1 MSVPPAPPGSSAA
14 PAPEHLLALATDV
27 ATRAA
32 RLLVEGLGRE
42 RTSVRTKSTSTDM
55 VSEMDRA
62 SEQLIAR
69 ELLTARPDDGIVG
82 EEGSARTGTS
92 GLRWVVDPLDGTTNY
107 LYGFPGWSVSI
118 AVEDDAGVV
127 AGVVVDPSHRDVFT
141 AARGGGARR
150 NGEAIRCSAQTILA
164 ETLVGTGFNYA
175 ADQRRRQAEVLVSLL
190 PQVRDIR
197 RMGAASVDLCS
208 VACGRLDAYYE
219 RGLSWWD
226 IAAGSLIAAE
236 AGAVISSLNGG
247 PVSGDSVMASAPGVS
262 ASLSELLRSLCAQDV
277 S

>member
-1 MSVPPAPPGSSAA
+1 MRCRPSQGTVPSRPMSVPPAPPGSSAA

-92 GLRWVVDPLDGTTNY
+92 GLRRVVDPLDGTTNY

-141 AARGGGARR
+141 AARGGGARP
-150 NGEAIRCSAQTILA
+150 NGEAQRLWAPTGPPAALGGARPPRQRGSHTLFGQDGPRRDPGGDRLQLRGRSAPA
-164 ETLVGTGFNYA
+164 PGRGARV
-175 ADQRRRQAEVLVSLL
+175 
-190 PQVRDIR
+190 
-197 RMGAASVDLCS
+197 GAA
-208 VACGRLDAYYE
+208 
-219 RGLSWWD
+219 
-226 IAAGSLIAAE
+226 
-236 AGAVISSLNGG
+236 
-247 PVSGDSVMASAPGVS
+247 
-262 ASLSELLRSLCAQDV
+262 
-277 S
+277 